1 MNLIN
6 IKSTFKHLR
15 KNKFHSL
22 LNIFGL
28 AVGLLLFFQLIVYI
42 SYEKE
47 YDSSYDGAD
56 RIYRVNYDVMQEGQN
71 VLHTAKTPDRL
82 YRVLKDEI
90 PEVEYSAMAYLENV
104 LVRYGEKYYTDQPN
118 LWVDGDFAKIFDF
131 NMVEGESKLT
141 DKLTCVISA
150 SMAKNIFG
158 NISDAIGKVIY
169 VNEGMPHEITG
180 VFKDI
185 PSNSHIHFDFFMPN
199 QTFVYYGWSSP
210 QGSWNGSGWWTY
222 VKLREGA
229 GQAQLDAGLKIVAD
243 KYLTRLASQNR
254 TGIFVSQPISMVHY
268 SSDRTGELNTSTRE
282 RTISALELIA
292 ALILVV
298 IWMNYINLSI
308 AMARKRINVIAT
320 HRKLGA
326 SKFSLIK
333 LSLIESILIN
343 LGAIIVTVILYF
355 ATSNILNRL
364 IETPIRT
371 GFINYHSIV
380 VLILLVMLAGILFT
394 SLISALPLL
403 KVNPALTQQKKMDK
417 NSGSQWLVGFQFFMS
432 CFLVICSI
440 MITKQIRFMQTAEL
454 GVNLNQV
461 IVLKGAA
468 STNSDSLRSQQFS
481 AFREEVLQNAEF
493 VSGTA
498 TMNVPGQPLRF
509 RSNNVSL
516 PDRPSDIKQEITIG
530 NIDDGYVDT
539 YQLRLLAGKNFDKN
553 PRLDSARILVS
564 ELTTKMLGFHTPE
577 EAVGQRIRM
586 GNRQQTIKGVVNDFH
601 HEGLKKPEE
610 PMIFR
615 HVHPNEFGFYSF
627 RIKGNPAKALA
638 SLQSVWNKHY
648 PNDPMDYFFSNDY
661 FNKQYNEELR
671 LSRILIV
678 FTIFAIIVAS
688 LGLFGLISFFAQQ
701 RTKEIGVRK
710 VNGATIT
717 DIMMLVFS
725 FFIRFEIIA
734 FVVACPLAWF
744 IISKWLQ
751 GFAYQTTMSWWIYL
765 VTGIAAFLISVLSV
779 ISQSYKAATR
789 NPVEALRYE

>member
-1 MNLIN
+1 
-6 IKSTFKHLR
+6 
-15 KNKFHSL
+15 
-22 LNIFGL
+22 
-28 AVGLLLFFQLIVYI
+28 
-42 SYEKE
+42 
-47 YDSSYDGAD
+47 
-56 RIYRVNYDVMQEGQN
+56 
-71 VLHTAKTPDRL
+71 
-82 YRVLKDEI
+82 
-90 PEVEYSAMAYLENV
+90 
-104 LVRYGEKYYTDQPN
+104 
-118 LWVDGDFAKIFDF
+118 
-131 NMVEGESKLT
+131 
-141 DKLTCVISA
+141 
-150 SMAKNIFG
+150 
-158 NISDAIGKVIY
+158 
-169 VNEGMPHEITG
+169 MPHEITG

-185 PSNSHIHFDFFMPN
+185 PSNSHIHFDFFMPV
-199 QTFVYYGWSSP
+199 QTFVYYHWVSP
-210 QGSWNGSGWWTY
+210 EGSWNGAAWWTY
-222 VKLREGA
+222 VKLKKGA
-229 GQAQLDAGLKIVAD
+229 TQARLDYGLKTVSD
-243 KYLTRLASQNR
+243 KYLTQLANQNR
-254 TGIFVSQPISMVHY
+254 SGIFVSEPISTVHY
-268 SSDRTGELNTSTRE
+268 GSDRTGELNTSTRE
-282 RTISALELIA
+282 RTISALTLIA
-292 ALILVV
+292 ALILIV

-320 HRKLGA
+320 YRKLGA

-333 LSLIESILIN
+333 LSLIESVLIN
-343 LGAIIVTVILYF
+343 LGAIIVTVVLYF
-355 ATSNILNRL
+355 ATSNILNHL

-380 VLILLVMLAGILFT
+380 VIILLVMFAGILFT

-403 KVNPALTQQKKMDK
+403 KVNPALTQQKKMGK

-440 MITKQIRFMQTAEL
+440 MITKQIRFMQTADL
-454 GVNLNQV
+454 GIDLNQV

-468 STNSDSLRSQQFS
+468 STNSDSLRYQRFS
-481 AFREEVLQNAEF
+481 SFRNEVLRNAEF

-509 RSNNVSL
+509 RNNDVTL
-516 PDRPSDIKQEITIG
+516 PDRRSDLKQEITIG
-530 NIDDGYVDT
+530 NIDDGYIET
-539 YQLRLLAGKNFDKN
+539 YQLKLLAGNNFDIN
-553 PRLDSARILVS
+553 PGLDTAKVLVS
-564 ELTTKMLGFHTPE
+564 ESTTRILGFKSPE
-577 EAVGQRIRM
+577 EAIDQKIMM
-586 GNRQQTIKGVVNDFH
+586 GNREQIIKGVVNDFH

-610 PMIFR
+610 PMIFT
-615 HVHPNEFGFYSF
+615 HTHPFEFGFYSF
-627 RIKGNPAKALA
+627 RIKGNPEKALA
-638 SLQSVWNKHY
+638 SLQTVWNKHY

-678 FTIFAIIVAS
+678 FTIFAIVVAS

-725 FFIRFEIIA
+725 FFIRFEVIA

-765 VTGIAAFLISVLSV
+765 VTGVAAFLISVLSV